1 MTYEDKRFDETF
13 FCVEATSYEA
23 QQIWREFNQE
33 RGIPWKQGS
42 GVGIHIG
49 ELDIVGQGKMPVV
62 LSLMWN
68 TIRGKLI
75 CFHEAVSQ
83 VVDHKM
89 IEDWLQKN
97 IIKDKTWAGDRP
109 ITCDA
114 MNAFHM
120 LEAIQD
126 SQVIWLKREKEKA
139 EPFSVKTPTDLAQFL
154 FNTGEDEVEGFYKLS
169 YGPTTHYEHE
179 SDLSCE
185 DLQIAMKKLAE
196 LWANAS
202 ISDARRLVTN

>member
-1 MTYEDKRFDETF
+1 MTYDKRFDETF
-13 FCVEATSYEA
+13 FCVEANSYES
-23 QQIWREFNQE
+23 QQIWHELNQE

-42 GVGIHIG
+42 GIGVQVG
-49 ELDIVGQGKMPVV
+49 ELDIVGQGKMPVF
-62 LSLMWN
+62 LTLMWN

-75 CFHEAVSQ
+75 CFYDASSQ
-83 VVDHKM
+83 IVDHKM
-89 IEDWLQKN
+89 VEDWLKKN
-97 IIKDKTWAGDRP
+97 VIKDKVWAGDRP

-126 SQVIWLKREKEKA
+126 SQMIWLKREKENT

-154 FNTGEDEVEGFYKLS
+154 FNTGEDEVEGLYKLS
-169 YGPTTHYEHE
+169 YGPITHYEHE

-185 DLQIAMKKLAE
+185 DLQTAMKKLAE

-202 ISDARRLVTN
+202 ISDARKLVTN